1 MRQWRRTVVTELF
14 RGAIFAGRPRAIIE
28 KLSTMQMIDIHLDI
42 HLPTTDGKHIVLS
55 RYTEPEPDVA
65 LLLAQFQLT
74 LPPQSPPKVY
84 ASGKVAV

>member
-1 MRQWRRTVVTELF
+1 
-14 RGAIFAGRPRAIIE
+14 
-28 KLSTMQMIDIHLDI
+28 MQMIDV

-65 LLLAQFQLT
+65 LLLAQLQLR
-74 LPPQSPPKVY
+74 LPAQSPPKVH